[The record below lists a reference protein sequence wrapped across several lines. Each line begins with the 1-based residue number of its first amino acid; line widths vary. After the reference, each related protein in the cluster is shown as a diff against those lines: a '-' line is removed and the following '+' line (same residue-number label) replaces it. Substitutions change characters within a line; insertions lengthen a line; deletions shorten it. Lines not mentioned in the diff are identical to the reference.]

1 MQPDRYFEHPIE
13 YCTDRVPAP
22 RRTLRQ
28 IFIFPVLPAVG
39 LSMLLLIVPNISRA
53 QQQWPGSAPSSGFPQ
68 NGSPQDDRDIPTGIS
83 SPGGTDPMAA
93 MERAEGMLPLMP
105 IDNSRLIND
114 ESCQTWT
121 TAAVN
126 SPTVS
131 VARLEVPGK
140 ASHEFQKA
148 CSDFKDRRL
157 KPAEDHARRAVKIDS
172 DYAAAW
178 VLLGQ
183 ILHENHNDQDAIQAC
198 RTASTADPE
207 YAPPYICLSGFA
219 ARASDWDEAYSLANH
234 ALSLDPATDPY
245 AFLYTATADYH
256 LKKMEQAELYA
267 LSAEKLDK
275 WNHIPEVHLLLA
287 ELYHDKGDRSGEA
300 VELRKFVKMAPHGS
314 DWETARAT
322 LAELESHNPAK

>member
-1 MQPDRYFEHPIE
+1 MQRRSQFGNSIASGAE
-13 YCTDRVPAP
+13 RLPAN
-22 RRTLRQ
+22 RSTLRDA
-28 IFIFPVLPAVG
+28 FIFPVLPVAIGV
-39 LSMLLLIVPNISRA
+39 LLLIVPGVSRA
-53 QQQWPGSAPSSGFPQ
+53 QQWPPSGAPSSGFPQ
-68 NGSPQDDRDIPTGIS
+68 NGSPQDSRDVPSGLTARDSG
-83 SPGGTDPMAA
+83 DPMAA
-93 MERAEGMLPLMP
+93 METAEGMLPLMP

-121 TAAVN
+121 AAAVN

-148 CSDFKDRRL
+148 CGDFKDRRL
-157 KPAEDHARRAVKIDS
+157 RSAEEHARKAVKIDS

-183 ILHENHNDQDAIQAC
+183 ILHENHKDQDAIEAC
-198 RTASTADPE
+198 RTASRTDPD

-256 LKKMEQAELYA
+256 LKRMAQAELYA

-287 ELYHDKGDRSGEA
+287 ELYHDKGDRAGEA
-300 VELRKFVKMAPHGS
+300 AELRKFVKMAPHGS

-322 LAELESHNPAK
+322 LAAIESQSPAK